1 MLRLRTELWTA
12 TVLRFRT
19 LGPMLTAPAGELWQQ
34 FRAFGPAIPTNPSFF
49 EDETSPIDCLL
60 KFDVQLRS

>member
-1 MLRLRTELWTA
+1 
-12 TVLRFRT
+12 
-19 LGPMLTAPAGELWQQ
+19 MLTAPAGELWQQ